1 MAWRRA
7 SLQSTFVL
15 TAVAML
21 AFAANSLL
29 AREALGTVSIE
40 AAGYTAVRIVSG
52 AIVLYALMRRGGTA
66 LRPDGQAVLP
76 GDWWAAAALFVYA
89 IAFSAAYLSLG
100 AATGALILFSSVQAS
115 MLAFGLLRGDR
126 PSLREAIGFAVAF
139 AAFVYLI
146 LPGVGRPDLGGS
158 LLMIASGIAWAVYT
172 LRGRGSR
179 DPIGETAG
187 NFVRA
192 AAFCLPLAVFAV
204 LYETTTMTGLVLALG
219 SGIIASGLG
228 YSIWYRALRGLTTF
242 RAALIQLSV
251 PVIASLGAILF
262 LDEQLTLH
270 FVVAGAFVI
279 GGIAFAILAKQ
290 QRQA

>member
-1 MAWRRA
+1 MH
-7 SLQSTFVL
+7 STFVL
-15 TAVAML
+15 TAIAML

-52 AIVLYALMRRGGTA
+52 ALVLYGLMRRGQLQSA
-66 LRPDGQAVLP
+66 SVDRALP

-115 MLAFGLLRGDR
+115 MLAFGLFKGDR
-126 PSLREAIGFAVAF
+126 PSLQEVIGFAIAF

-146 LPGVGRPDLGGS
+146 LPGVGRPDLVGS
-158 LLMIASGIAWAVYT
+158 LLMIASGMAWAVYT

-187 NFVRA
+187 NFLRA
-192 AAFCLPLAVFAV
+192 SVFCLPLAGFALV
-204 LYETTTMTGLVLALG
+204 YETATLSGILLALG
-219 SGIIASGLG
+219 SGIVASGLG

-242 RAALIQLSV
+242 QAALIQLSV
-251 PVIASLGAILF
+251 PVIAALGAILF
-262 LDEQLTLH
+262 LNERLTLH
-270 FVVAGAFVI
+270 FVVAAAFVI

-290 QRQA
+290 KRQA

>member
-1 MAWRRA
+1 M
-7 SLQSTFVL
+7 QSTFVL

-29 AREALGTVSIE
+29 AREALGSMSIE

-52 AIVLYALMRRGGTA
+52 ALVLFSLMRRGQKA
-66 LRPDGQAVLP
+66 LQSGAPSLP
-76 GDWWAAAALFVYA
+76 GDWWAAVALFVYA

-100 AATGALILFSSVQAS
+100 AATGALILFSSVQVS
-115 MLAFGLLRGDR
+115 MLVFGLVRGDR
-126 PSLREAIGFAVAF
+126 PSLRELTGFAVAF

-146 LPGVGRPDLGGS
+146 LPGVGRPDLFGS

-192 AAFCLPLAVFAV
+192 AAFCLPLTVFALV
-204 LYETTTMTGLVLALG
+204 YETATVAGVALALA
-219 SGIIASGLG
+219 SGIVASGLG
-228 YSIWYRALRGLTTF
+228 YSVWYRALRGLTTF

-251 PVIASLGAILF
+251 PVIAALGAILF
-262 LDEQLTLH
+262 LGERLTVH
-270 FVVAGAFVI
+270 FILAGSLVI

-290 QRQA
+290 TRQS

>member
-1 MAWRRA
+1 M
-7 SLQSTFVL
+7 QSTFVL

-21 AFAANSLL
+21 AFAANSLF
-29 AREALGTVSIE
+29 AREALGGLSIG

-52 AIVLYALMRRGGTA
+52 ALVLYGIMQRGQGALPKGGSS
-66 LRPDGQAVLP
+66 LP

-89 IAFSAAYLSLG
+89 IAFSTAYLSLG

-115 MLAFGLLRGDR
+115 MLAWGLAKGDR
-126 PSLREAIGFAVAF
+126 PNGREVIGFAVAF

-146 LPGVGRPDLGGS
+146 LPGVGRPDLLGS

-179 DPIGETAG
+179 DPLGETAG

-192 AAFCLPLAVFAV
+192 AAFCLPLAVFA
-204 LYETTTMTGLVLALG
+204 LTHETASASGVVLALA
-219 SGIIASGLG
+219 SGIVASGLG

-251 PVIASLGAILF
+251 PVIAALGAILF
-262 LDEQLTLH
+262 LDERLTLH
-270 FVVAGAFVI
+270 FVVAGAFVL

-290 QRQA
+290 KRQV

>member
-1 MAWRRA
+1 M
-7 SLQSTFVL
+7 QSTFVL
-15 TAVAML
+15 TLVAML

-40 AAGYTAVRIVSG
+40 AAGYTVVRIVSG
-52 AIVLYALMRRGGTA
+52 ALVLYGLMRRGSKT
-66 LRPDGQAVLP
+66 RRTEGQGLP
-76 GDWWAAAALFVYA
+76 GSWWAAAALFIYA

-115 MLAFGLLRGDR
+115 MLAYGLFNGDR
-126 PSLREAIGFAVAF
+126 PRLREVIGFAVAF

-146 LPGVGRPDLGGS
+146 LPGVGRPDIGGS
-158 LLMIASGIAWAVYT
+158 LLMIVSGIAWAVYT

-192 AAFCLPLAVFAV
+192 SVFCLPLAVFAV
-204 LYETTTMTGLVLALG
+204 LYESASQAGLALALG
-219 SGIIASGLG
+219 SGVVASGLG
-228 YSIWYRALRGLTTF
+228 YSVWYRALRGLTTF

-251 PVIASLGAILF
+251 PVIAALGAIVF
-262 LDEQLTLH
+262 LDERLTLH
-270 FVVAGAFVI
+270 FVVAGACVL

-290 QRQA
+290 KRQV

>member
-1 MAWRRA
+1 M
-7 SLQSTFVL
+7 QSTFVL

-29 AREALGTVSIE
+29 AREALGGFSID
-40 AAGYTAVRIVSG
+40 AAGYTAVRIISG
-52 AIVLYALMRRGGTA
+52 ALVLYGLLQRGNAAGRGAPRR
-66 LRPDGQAVLP
+66 LP

-89 IAFSAAYLSLG
+89 IAFSAAYMSLG

-115 MLAFGLLRGDR
+115 MLAWGLRKGDR
-126 PSLREAIGFAVAF
+126 PSRQEMIGFVVAF

-146 LPGVGRPDLGGS
+146 LPGVGRPDPVGS
-158 LLMIASGIAWAVYT
+158 ILMIASGVAWAVYT

-179 DPIGETAG
+179 NPLAETAG

-192 AAFCLPLAVFAV
+192 AAFCLPLAAFAL
-204 LYETTTMTGLVLALG
+204 LYETASLAGIVLALA
-219 SGIIASGLG
+219 SGVVASGLG
-228 YSIWYRALRGLTTF
+228 YSIWYKALRGLSTF
-242 RAALIQLSV
+242 QAALIQLSV
-251 PVIASLGAILF
+251 PVIAALGAILL

-270 FVVAGAFVI
+270 FVIAGACVL

-290 QRQA
+290 KRQV

>member
-1 MAWRRA
+1 
-7 SLQSTFVL
+7 LQSTFVL

-29 AREALGTVSIE
+29 AREALGGFSID
-40 AAGYTAVRIVSG
+40 AAGYTAVRIISG
-52 AIVLYALMRRGGTA
+52 ALVLYGLLQRGNSAGQGAHRR
-66 LRPDGQAVLP
+66 LP

-89 IAFSAAYLSLG
+89 IAFSAAYISLG

-115 MLAFGLLRGDR
+115 MLAWGLRKGDR
-126 PSLREAIGFAVAF
+126 PSRQEMIGFVVAF

-146 LPGVGRPDLGGS
+146 LPGVGRPDPVGS
-158 LLMIASGIAWAVYT
+158 MLMIASGFAWAVYT

-179 DPIGETAG
+179 NPLGETAG

-192 AAFCLPLAVFAV
+192 AAFCLPLVAFAL
-204 LYETTTMTGLVLALG
+204 LYETASPAGVALALT
-219 SGIIASGLG
+219 SGVVASGLG
-228 YSIWYRALRGLTTF
+228 YSIWYKALRGLSTF
-242 RAALIQLSV
+242 QAALIQLSV
-251 PVIASLGAILF
+251 PVIAALGAILL

-270 FVVAGAFVI
+270 FVVAGACVL

-290 QRQA
+290 KRQV